1 MIESFLFSLVLYMAL
16 WPYFIALGVMNFR
29 KDPNAMEDH
38 LPGRPARR
46 TIGRKNDDVSKA
58 LFYILVGYAVIS
70 LSLYGLLDYKDFLP
84 DYALRAIAFCGFAVA
99 MIVFSPANR
108 LMHAYVTMGHIAVSH
123 IICSL
128 ATFVGVVTVIYGY
141 RITMADFLGLGSI
154 CLGAMLI
161 FFAKPL
167 PSRKKSSKQS
177 DEEI

>member
-58 LFYILVGYAVIS
+58 LFYILVGYIVIG
-70 LSLYGLLDYKDFLP
+70 LSLYALLDYKDFLP
-84 DYALRAIAFCGFAVA
+84 DYALRAIAFFGLAVG

-108 LMHAYVTMGHIAVSH
+108 LMHAYVTMGQIAVSH
-123 IICSL
+123 LICSL
-128 ATFVGVVTVIYGY
+128 ATFVAVITVVYGY
-141 RITMADFLGLGSI
+141 RITMDDFMGLAAI
-154 CLGAMLI
+154 CLGAMLV
-161 FFAKPL
+161 FFVKPSV
-167 PSRKKSSKQS
+167 PKKKSAEQQDK
-177 DEEI
+177 EI